1 MFARQKCSCFILR
14 TDNNITQVLA
24 RSKTRSS
31 GLMWPGTFL
40 TSLCLLLE
48 SSSSYFLVYNMI
60 SISCDVFGTHPIDL
74 DFIEIKV
81 CKQRYFI
88 ILFSHIIKPPLLSA
102 LTEYDNLI
110 HSFLK

>member
-14 TDNNITQVLA
+14 TDNNITLVLA

-48 SSSSYFLVYNMI
+48 SSSSYFVFYNMI

-88 ILFSHIIKPPLLSA
+88 ILFSHIFKPPLFPA
-102 LTEYDNLI
+102 LIEYDNLI
-110 HSFLK
+110 HFFLK

>member
-1 MFARQKCSCFILR
+1 
-14 TDNNITQVLA
+14 
-24 RSKTRSS
+24 
-31 GLMWPGTFL
+31 MWPNTCL

-48 SSSSYFLVYNMI
+48 SFSSYFLVNNII

-81 CKQRYFI
+81 CKKRYFI
-88 ILFSHIIKPPLLSA
+88 ILFSHIFKPPLFPA

-110 HSFLK
+110 HFFLK

>member
-1 MFARQKCSCFILR
+1 
-14 TDNNITQVLA
+14 
-24 RSKTRSS
+24 
-31 GLMWPGTFL
+31 MWPNTCL

-48 SSSSYFLVYNMI
+48 SFSSYFLVNNII
-60 SISCDVFGTHPIDL
+60 SISCDAFGTHPIDL

-88 ILFSHIIKPPLLSA
+88 ILFSHIFKPPLFPA

-110 HSFLK
+110 HFFLK